1 MADSLDKLQSLWSQ
15 MEEQIARLRG
25 TPAVG
30 GELISRWRSDA
41 KALLFHLRKPKHDQ
55 PALAVLLG
63 GTGTGKSTITNRL
76 LEANISAASFRRTFT
91 SGPVAVARDEDAIPD
106 KWLALDHRL
115 IDPQQLPARGEAGTL
130 AIVVHK
136 NELTKAITLIDTP
149 DLDGDQPAHHAEADR
164 AFRWA
169 QAIIFL
175 VTPEKYQMTELLP
188 YYRLAQ
194 RYALPSLFV
203 MNKLEESAVLEDFR
217 QQLTLRGHDDARI
230 FAIPRDD
237 AAYEPPPDANLAA
250 LTKAVGGLNETLRH
264 REKSQRQSAL
274 ANRSSDLLDRLR
286 DQILSPL
293 AEQRK
298 AVDSAIASLRAMA
311 VPPAGIDVSPV
322 TRQLQRR
329 MQEQSILYLMGPQ
342 RMLDRVRQVPGL
354 LLRLPR
360 TAFDLLRGQSISL
373 SPPAS
378 SDARGQ
384 VPDFALMLTDQFTI
398 LQSRIDDV
406 ISAAAP
412 TAALVNA
419 DGQLF
424 AEAKLPATAAAKI
437 AQEELADLQKWL
449 QERWDAPPR
458 DTRILQKLL
467 SVLPGGKKISQW
479 SEAAPYLL
487 AVIVATHHAFF
498 GPIDLVILGS
508 FSLATWIGEKL
519 SNEVTARSRAAN
531 ARIAQRF
538 TRLAEEQVERI
549 CKWLDGQVPSSAQ
562 LMKLE
567 RHADALAELSSEA
580 AHAH

>member
-1 MADSLDKLQSLWSQ
+1 MADPLDKLQSLWSQ
-15 MEEQIARLRG
+15 MEEQVARLRG
-25 TPAVG
+25 APAVE
-30 GELISRWRSDA
+30 GELILRWRSDA

-55 PALAVLLG
+55 PPLTVLLG
-63 GTGTGKSTITNRL
+63 GTGTGKSTMTNRL

-91 SGPVAVARDEDAIPD
+91 SGPVAVAHDKDAIPD
-106 KWLALDHRL
+106 NWLGLDHRL
-115 IDPQQLPARGEAGTL
+115 IDSHDLPARGEAGTL
-130 AIVVHK
+130 AIVVHQ
-136 NELTKAITLIDTP
+136 NQLTDAITLIDTP
-149 DLDGDQPAHHAEADR
+149 DLDGDQPQHHAEADR

-217 QQLTLRGHDDARI
+217 QQLASRGHEDARI
-230 FAIPRDD
+230 FAVPRDD
-237 AAYEPPPDANLAA
+237 AAYEAPPDANLTA
-250 LTKAVGGLNETLRH
+250 LRKAVGGLGDTFRH
-264 REKSQRQSAL
+264 QDKPQRQTAL
-274 ANRSSDLLDRLR
+274 ANRSFDLLDRLR
-286 DQILSPL
+286 DQVLSPL
-293 AEQRK
+293 NDQRR
-298 AVDSAIASLRAMA
+298 AVDLAIASLRAMA

-342 RMLDRVRQVPGL
+342 RMIDRVRQVPGL

-360 TAFDLLRGQSISL
+360 TAFDFLRGQSISL
-373 SPPAS
+373 SPPAG
-378 SDARGQ
+378 SDSRGHL
-384 VPDFALMLTDQFTI
+384 PDFSLMLSDQFTI

-406 ISAAAP
+406 ISSAAP
-412 TAALVNA
+412 TAALVSA
-419 DGQLF
+419 DGQLY
-424 AEAKLPATAAAKI
+424 AGAKLPAAEAAKI
-437 AQEELADLQKWL
+437 AQEELADLEKWL

-467 SVLPGGKKISQW
+467 SVLPGGKKLGQW

-487 AVIVATHHAFF
+487 AVVVATHHAFF
-498 GPIDLVILGS
+498 GPIDLLILGS
-508 FSLATWIGEKL
+508 FSLATWLGEKI

-538 TRLAEEQVERI
+538 TKLAEEQVERI
-549 CKWLDGQVPSSAQ
+549 CKWLDSQIPSSAQ
-562 LMKLE
+562 LLRLE
-567 RHADALAELSSEA
+567 RQADALAELSSEA
-580 AHAH
+580 AHAR

>member
-1 MADSLDKLQSLWSQ
+1 V
-15 MEEQIARLRG
+15 
-25 TPAVG
+25 T
-30 GELISRWRSDA
+30 
-41 KALLFHLRKPKHDQ
+41 
-55 PALAVLLG
+55 
-63 GTGTGKSTITNRL
+63 
-76 LEANISAASFRRTFT
+76 
-91 SGPVAVARDEDAIPD
+91 VARDEDAVPD

-115 IDPQQLPARGEAGTL
+115 IDRQQLPARGEAGTL

-136 NELTKAITLIDTP
+136 NDLTDSISLTDTP
-149 DLDGDQPAHHAEADR
+149 DLDGDQPTHHAEADR

-194 RYALPSLFV
+194 RYGLPALFV

-217 QQLTLRGHDDARI
+217 QQLTLRGHDGAKI

-237 AAYEPPPDANLAA
+237 AAYEPPADANLSA
-250 LTKAVGGLNETLRH
+250 LRKAVGGLNDTLR
-264 REKSQRQSAL
+264 RQDKSQRQNAL

-298 AVDSAIASLRAMA
+298 AVDSATASLRAMA
-311 VPPAGIDVSPV
+311 VPTAGVDVSPV

-342 RMLDRVRQVPGL
+342 RMFDRVRQVPGL

-373 SPPAS
+373 SPPAGS
-378 SDARGQ
+378 ASRGQ
-384 VPDFALMLTDQFTI
+384 VPDFGLMLTDQFTI

-424 AEAKLPATAAAKI
+424 AEAKLPAAEAAKI

-449 QERWDAPPR
+449 QERWDKPPR
-458 DTRILQKLL
+458 DTRILLKLL
-467 SVLPGGKKISQW
+467 SLLPGGKKISQW

-498 GPIDLVILGS
+498 GPIDLLILGS
-508 FSLATWIGEKL
+508 FSLATWVGEKL

-549 CKWLDGQVPSSAQ
+549 CKWLDSQVPSSSQ

-567 RHADALAELSSEA
+567 RQADALAELSSET
-580 AHAH
+580 AHAR

>member
-1 MADSLDKLQSLWSQ
+1 MSDSLDKLQSLWLQ

-25 TPAVG
+25 SPAVG

-41 KALLFHLRKPKHDQ
+41 KALLFHLRKPKNDQ
-55 PALAVLLG
+55 PVLSVLLG

-76 LEANISAASFRRTFT
+76 LDANISAASFRRTFT
-91 SGPVAVARDEDAIPD
+91 SGPVAVARDGDAIAEN
-106 KWLALDHRL
+106 WLGLEHRVVESS
-115 IDPQQLPARGEAGTL
+115 QLPARGEAGSL

-136 NELTKAITLIDTP
+136 TDLTNSITLVDTP
-149 DLDGDQPAHHAEADR
+149 DLDGDQPAHHGEADR
-164 AFRWA
+164 AFRWG

-188 YYRLAQ
+188 YYRLAR
-194 RYALPSLFV
+194 RYALPALFV

-217 QQLTLRGHDDARI
+217 SQLAARGHEDAKI

-237 AAYEPPPDANLAA
+237 AAYEAA
-250 LTKAVGGLNETLRH
+250 PQENVNALRKAAGGLTETFR
-264 REKSQRQSAL
+264 RQDKKERQNAL
-274 ANRSSDLLDRLR
+274 ASRSSDLLNRLR

-311 VPPAGIDVSPV
+311 VPGAGVDVSPV

-342 RMLDRVRQVPGL
+342 RMLDRVRQVPGM

-360 TAFDLLRGQSISL
+360 TAFDLLRGESVTL
-373 SPPAS
+373 NAPAGS
-378 SDARGQ
+378 NSRGQ
-384 VPDFALMLTDQFTI
+384 VPDFSQMLSDQFTI

-406 ISAAAP
+406 IYGAAP
-412 TAALVNA
+412 TAALVSA

-424 AEAKLPATAAAKI
+424 AQAKLPAADAAKI
-437 AQEELADLQKWL
+437 AQEELADLEKWL
-449 QERWDAPPR
+449 QERWDKPPR
-458 DTRILQKLL
+458 DTRMLHKLL
-467 SVLPGGKKISQW
+467 SLLPGGKKISQW

-498 GPIDLVILGS
+498 GPVDLLILGS

-519 SNEVTARSRAAN
+519 SNEVTARSRATN

-538 TRLAEEQVERI
+538 TRLAEEQVERV
-549 CKWLDGQVPSSAQ
+549 CKWLDAQVASPGQ
-562 LMKLE
+562 
-567 RHADALAELSSEA
+567 
-580 AHAH
+580 